1 MNFRRW
7 VVFSFAMHVLVVLL
21 DKGAGIVLSLLLA
34 ENPDFKGVADLL
46 TTLPFILMAV
56 ANLGLAT
63 SLVYFVR
70 RGKHS
75 VQAVAETTSLVAIVW
90 GGFVAIAGIGLML
103 GLIPIL
109 KPEWTVRASLVW
121 PVCACVPFLL
131 LASYYNSIQ
140 LATEKVRDY
149 NVVHVLSSAAFLPC
163 FLLFFWLGG
172 GGAAAAEGVA
182 YGRLSVAVLIAFVVL
197 WMLRGTVRFRPKLH
211 REFLRDGLAFG
222 WKANITSVLTYLN
235 HRLDLILL
243 PMLFVPLLLTGDAA
257 GKAIKAEIAFY
268 SLAVTL
274 AELVWHFP
282 EALRDLFFSKV
293 AGETHD
299 RARVVTPVLARM
311 CLFVAVIG
319 TAAIALGMGPLFH
332 VLDWVY
338 EAWRGKPDVFTT
350 NWLPSVAP
358 AYYWLAPGAACFTLA
373 KILQNDLAA
382 RGHLGTCIVACLVN
396 LVTMIGLDVLWV
408 PTEGALG
415 AARASSL
422 SFLVASAYTLWAYQ
436 RHGGAKWWT
445 CVVPHPS
452 DWVYVREILDAVLV
466 KLRLRRKPS

>member
-382 RGHLGTCIVACLVN
+382 RGRLNACIAAGVIAFA
-396 LVTMIGLDVLWV
+396 TMIGLDVLWV
-408 PTEGALG
+408 PAQGAVG
-415 AARASSL
+415 AAKASTVAY
-422 SFLVASAYTLWAYQ
+422 LVAALYTLWAYS
-436 RHGGAKWWT
+436 RSGGAT
-445 CVVPHPS
+445 ALECVLPRRG
-452 DWVYVREILDAVLV
+452 DGVYIREIVSAVWR
-466 KLRLRRKPS
+466 KLRRKGS